1 MWAAATWFSLSS
13 ASGGRD
19 EAFVSNCYLSTTLVN
34 APENM
39 AARLV
44 FEQLVSLEVANLM
57 FEFIND
63 PSLDS
68 ATGKCDVH
76 RADETLALCL
86 AFATTGPG

>member
-1 MWAAATWFSLSS
+1 
-13 ASGGRD
+13 
-19 EAFVSNCYLSTTLVN
+19 
-34 APENM
+34 M

-68 ATGKCDVH
+68 AIGQCDVH
-76 RADETLALCL
+76 RADETLALWF
-86 AFATTGPG
+86 AFASTGPG